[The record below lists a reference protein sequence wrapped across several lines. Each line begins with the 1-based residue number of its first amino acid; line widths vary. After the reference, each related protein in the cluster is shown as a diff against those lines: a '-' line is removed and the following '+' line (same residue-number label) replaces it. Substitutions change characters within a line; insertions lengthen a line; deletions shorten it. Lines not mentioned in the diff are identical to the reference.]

1 MQGFIEFVSSLSM
14 TGYILI
20 GIVILILL
28 NLKKIVLLRSPLDS
42 WQHKLWKDTGGAGD
56 RAEHLEPKDKEI

>member
-56 RAEHLEPKDKEI
+56 KAEHLESIGKEI

>member
-56 RAEHLEPKDKEI
+56 KAEHLEPKDKEI

>member
-56 RAEHLEPKDKEI
+56 KAEHLESKDKEI